1 MRSPDVS
8 ETVTDP
14 AVVDRR
20 HRSLLA
26 VREAEVPS
34 RMMTISGCE
43 GRIEAR
49 TLSKDMSGP
58 ATRLVMLSRGW
69 GSGVVGAFTAD
80 VELFVIRGDLMVAGE
95 RVGQYDYAAVRSGEV
110 IPGIRALSPTLALLM
125 TSAPVRYDSSA
136 GGMLSQ
142 PLIGWA
148 SGSPW
153 MPVSELP
160 GRFIR
165 PLADGPHGQ
174 VWLAGARS
182 WTNEDGPWHSHAGAE
197 EVFVLDGEFTMAERL
212 PGHDPDH
219 LDGPA
224 VEQIHYWEAG
234 TYTYRLP
241 GQLHA
246 GPGSGSSELA
256 LAFHRMQGSRD
267 CLWTDGAPPT

>member
-1 MRSPDVS
+1 M
-8 ETVTDP
+8 TDP

-26 VREAEVPS
+26 VREAELPS
-34 RMMTISGCE
+34 RVMTISGCE
-43 GRIEAR
+43 GRIQAR

-58 ATRLVMLSRGW
+58 ATRLVMLGPGW

-80 VELFVIRGDLMVAGE
+80 VELFVIHGDLMVAGE
-95 RVGQYDYAAVRSGEV
+95 RVRQYDYAAVRSGDV
-110 IPGIRALSPTLALLM
+110 IAGIRALLPTLALLM

-136 GGMLSQ
+136 GGMLSK
-142 PLIGWA
+142 PLIGSA
-148 SGSPW
+148 SGSSW
-153 MPVSELP
+153 VPVSELP

-174 VWLAGARS
+174 VWLAGARA

-197 EVFVLDGEFTMAERL
+197 EIFVLDGEFTIAER
-212 PGHDPDH
+212 PSGHDPGAPDN
-219 LDGPA
+219 PA
-224 VEQIHYWEAG
+224 AEQIHQWAAG

-256 LAFHRMQGSRD
+256 LAFHRMQGPRD
-267 CLWTDGAPPT
+267 CLWTDGESAA

>member
-1 MRSPDVS
+1 M
-8 ETVTDP
+8 TFTDP

-26 VREAEVPS
+26 VREAKLPS
-34 RMMTISGCE
+34 RVMTISGCE
-43 GRIEAR
+43 GRIQAR
-49 TLSKDMSGP
+49 ILSKDMSGP
-58 ATRLVMLSRGW
+58 ATRLVMLSPGW

-80 VELFVIRGDLMVAGE
+80 VELFVIHGDLMVAGE
-95 RVGQYDYAAVRSGEV
+95 RIGQYDYAAVRSGDV

-125 TSAPVRYDSSA
+125 TSAAVRYDSSA
-136 GGMLSQ
+136 GGMLSK
-142 PLIGWA
+142 PLIGSA

-153 MPVSELP
+153 TPVGELP

-174 VWLAGARS
+174 VWLAGARA
-182 WTNEDGPWHSHAGAE
+182 WTNEDGPWHSHTGAE
-197 EVFVLDGEFTMAERL
+197 ETFVLDGEFTITER
-212 PGHDPDH
+212 PSSHDPDPP
-219 LDGPA
+219 DRPVG
-224 VEQIHYWEAG
+224 EQIHHWEAG

-256 LAFHRMQGSRD
+256 LAFHRMQGQRTVRWERPD
-267 CLWTDGAPPT
+267 RTED